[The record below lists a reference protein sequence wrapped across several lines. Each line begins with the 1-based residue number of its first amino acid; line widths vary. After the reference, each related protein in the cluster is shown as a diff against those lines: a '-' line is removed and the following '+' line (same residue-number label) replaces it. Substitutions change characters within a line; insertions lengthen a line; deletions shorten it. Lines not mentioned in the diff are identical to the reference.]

1 LRPRVYQILA
11 SEAERPLY
19 CKTHDACVPTPA
31 GEPLFPAAA
40 TRGAVY
46 VVRDPRAVAVS
57 SVHFMARSIDETIA
71 AMGNPAEVFAG
82 STRRL
87 SQHLRQPLLRWCE
100 HVESWLAAPFPVHLL
115 RYEDLLADPH
125 AAVRAVAE
133 SLCLP
138 ASQTAIAMAV
148 EATSFTRLQALER
161 ETGFAESPRHA
172 AAFFREGRADGWRR
186 VLTPA
191 QADHIVAAHGDVIR
205 RLGYDVRL
213 APLPQ
218 PIATI
223 EPFRLRTDGPGHAC
237 CGRQRPRG
245 GAMTTPYPRD
255 MIGYGAEPPA
265 AQWPGEARIALQFV
279 INYEEGAENAILH
292 GDSAAEAFLS

>member
-1 LRPRVYQILA
+1 MRQMHGGIWWLASYPKSGNTWLRAVLASLISGKPSDINAMAFLGPHAASRSRFDRTLGLDSASLSHEQELTLRPRVYEILA

-223 EPFRLRTDGPGHAC
+223 EPFR
-237 CGRQRPRG
+237 
-245 GAMTTPYPRD
+245 
-255 MIGYGAEPPA
+255 
-265 AQWPGEARIALQFV
+265 
-279 INYEEGAENAILH
+279 
-292 GDSAAEAFLS
+292 